1 MELQVLLEWRT
12 ELEAKTRRLQL
23 EEQFERIERSGQLQ
37 QPWQSGN
44 LQQPWL
50 QDRLGPQPGL
60 WPGQGV
66 PAACPVQGVPAGW
79 TGAQLGRAQAVQI
92 YPGQMHAARLQCE
105 APPQMAWQA
114 PPGGGLEQAGGGCGH
129 GRVQQSRGAEPDH
142 EGPPGDWQPGASAQM
157 GQSRQ
162 LPRGGREQPRPETP
176 SVRPVPRGTVGGLSY
191 PAPELPHLAWVPS
204 EENDPDSE
212 RWQKCLLCDKWVNDE
227 HSHSGT
233 RQASEGSKGHQKNLR
248 NYPPGS
254 PWYERNVVQERRKWH
269 PEQSREPISV

>member
-66 PAACPVQGVPAGW
+66 PAACPVQGLPAGW

-105 APPQMAWQA
+105 APPQMAY
-114 PPGGGLEQAGGGCGH
+114 
-129 GRVQQSRGAEPDH
+129 
-142 EGPPGDWQPGASAQM
+142 WQPEASAQM
-157 GQSRQ
+157 GAEPAIAPRMARTASSGNAQRAARATRHCGRSQ
-162 LPRGGREQPRPETP
+162 LPSAR
-176 SVRPVPRGTVGGLSY
+176 VAALGLG
-191 PAPELPHLAWVPS
+191 A
-204 EENDPDSE
+204 
-212 RWQKCLLCDKWVNDE
+212 Q
-227 HSHSGT
+227 
-233 RQASEGSKGHQKNLR
+233 
-248 NYPPGS
+248 
-254 PWYERNVVQERRKWH
+254 
-269 PEQSREPISV
+269 